1 MMFIKYIEKYIEFNI
16 INFLSIQDIFNY
28 MLLNKRTYKLLNNP
42 YNNKLIKF
50 DEKDFVKHIIY
61 YLKYNKI
68 DRLVWCLEKNKRF
81 NRNII
86 LPTALLF
93 SKNLHTIIFILGKYG
108 FYNAADGLNGIEY
121 FIIHLMTFSDK
132 SIYKY
137 NSIYLRILIKEKNKD
152 LLSKN
157 PFLNDLLIEIF
168 LKKEYN
174 FPILN
179 KMFSNRI
186 TKKLFLERVN
196 KRKKYL
202 GNFTF

>member
-1 MMFIKYIEKYIEFNI
+1 MMFIKYIEIYIEFNI

-28 MLLNKRTYKLLNNP
+28 MLLNKRTYKLLHNP

-50 DEKDFVKHIIY
+50 DEKDFVKNFIY

-93 SKNLHTIIFILGKYG
+93 SKNIHTIIFILGKYG
-108 FYNAADGLNGIEY
+108 FYNSLDGLKGIEY
-121 FIIHLMTFSDK
+121 FIINLMMFSGK
-132 SIYKY
+132 SIYEY
-137 NSIYLRILIKEKNKD
+137 NSSYLRILIKEKNKD
-152 LLSKN
+152 VLSKN
-157 PFLNDLLIEIF
+157 PFLNDLLIENF
-168 LKKEYN
+168 LKKKYN

-179 KMFSNRI
+179 RMYLNRI
-186 TKKLFLERVN
+186 TKKLFIERVH
-196 KRKKYL
+196 KKKKYL
-202 GNFTF
+202 GNFNF

>member
-1 MMFIKYIEKYIEFNI
+1 MMFIKYIGKYVEFNI

-68 DRLVWCLEKNKRF
+68 DRIVWC
-81 NRNII
+81 I
-86 LPTALLF
+86 
-93 SKNLHTIIFILGKYG
+93 
-108 FYNAADGLNGIEY
+108 
-121 FIIHLMTFSDK
+121 
-132 SIYKY
+132 
-137 NSIYLRILIKEKNKD
+137 EKNKD
-152 LLSKN
+152 ILSKN
-157 PFLNDLLIEIF
+157 PFLNGLLIEIF

-179 KMFSNRI
+179 RMFSNRI